1 MSQAG
6 AGWSGAY
13 ASIGISNGIVD
24 GAVQKSVYWELQ
36 RNGLSVLN
44 ANDYHVFY
52 AGSGSWYFRRG
63 KPGLYQTSLNSTDS
77 DLRLPNITLRNS
89 RAAGYTGIIQV
100 KSPVTQ
106 NGWGSVQGNFMSPSL
121 REYKSNIPD
130 FFSLRKNQECTSK
143 TI

>member
-13 ASIGISNGIVD
+13 ASIGISDGIVD

-44 ANDYHVFY
+44 ANDSHVFY
-52 AGSGSWYFRRG
+52 AGKGSWYFRRG
-63 KPGLYQTSLNSTDS
+63 KTGLYQTSLVLEDTGTDA

-89 RAAGYTGIIQV
+89 RAAGYTGVLQV
-100 KSPVTQ
+100 KSP
-106 NGWGSVQGNFMSPSL
+106 
-121 REYKSNIPD
+121 
-130 FFSLRKNQECTSK
+130 
-143 TI
+143 